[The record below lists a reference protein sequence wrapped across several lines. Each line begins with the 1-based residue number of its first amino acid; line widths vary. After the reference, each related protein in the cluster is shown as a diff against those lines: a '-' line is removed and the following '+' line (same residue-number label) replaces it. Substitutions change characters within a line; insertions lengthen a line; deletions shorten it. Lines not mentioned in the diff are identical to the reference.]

1 MWKLLQITSNQLFRP
16 SRFKLFAYQFPS
28 LNYPKEETASYE
40 YSPLQ
45 SPKEEIRLLSFVS
58 SRSTSKLHLNL
69 RTVSLSEAPTFA
81 AVSYSWGEH
90 PTLSQ
95 TVVCDGRPL
104 KITESLHRAIS
115 HVSKVVH
122 DADSTESETGKPFLL
137 WADAISI
144 NQQDTEERNKQ
155 LQVVGKIYSQAQRV
169 FAYIGEPREPGQE
182 HDALRTVDLVL
193 KNVNRLSKSKHN
205 TSDHMQAV
213 GIPRAEDPS
222 WESIEHLFCQT
233 WFGRT
238 WILPEVVLAKQ
249 IICLFGDAV
258 WKLDSLVEF
267 GKIIEDYQLGDDG
280 LKQSVETRSSEN
292 RVQAEENI
300 RALQLCWKGR
310 RQHWGSNKGRPQK
323 LADLLYHSSERD
335 SKDPRDQVYA
345 LLALASDTDKEH
357 IKPDYNPS
365 NTVAAVYQTAATY
378 CIMKGDG
385 IDILRFAGI
394 DRPVEGM
401 PSWVANW
408 INLISITMP
417 REPHMTAGRS
427 EPVMYLN
434 SRENDRLIVRGILFE
449 PIKTIVRRVPHQSGH
464 VNLDGEPV
472 VKINRLVRYFREGN
486 PSHTRGMIRA
496 YGSEYKALDARWHV
510 LEAYLKLNFRKVR
523 ATNADRFPYYSFRA
537 FVSHCSEKLTEA
549 KFHHL
554 EKEAKEFSLTLTNI
568 QRGRR
573 IGWTD
578 GHYMGVFPGS
588 TQDGDVVAVLLGSKL
603 PYVLRPHGNENGNE
617 YILVGPAYVYG
628 IMNGE
633 VMKGFRDFCKGA
645 TAQGREIRNL
655 TLI

>member
-1 MWKLLQITSNQLFRP
+1 MSTMRILVQFTSNQFFRP
-16 SRFKLFAYQFPS
+16 SRFKRFACQYSS
-28 LNYPKEETASYE
+28 LNSPQEKSPSYE

-45 SPKEEIRLLSFVS
+45 SPKEEIRLLSFVHKRS
-58 SRSTSKLHLNL
+58 SSKLHISL

-81 AVSYSWGEH
+81 AVSYSWGKH

-95 TVVCDGRPL
+95 SVICDGRPL
-104 KITESLHRAIS
+104 RITESLHRAIS
-115 HVSKVVH
+115 HVSQVVQKS
-122 DADSTESETGKPFLL
+122 DSTVSEHRTPFLL

-144 NQQDTEERNKQ
+144 NQQDTKERNKQ

-193 KNVNRLSKSKHN
+193 KNVHRLSNSKHN
-205 TSDHMQAV
+205 TSDYMQAV

-222 WESIEHLFCQT
+222 WQSIEHLFCQS

-238 WILPEVVLAKQ
+238 WILPEVVLAKE
-249 IICLFGDAV
+249 IICLFGGAV
-258 WKLDSLVEF
+258 WKLNSLVEF

-300 RALQLCWKGR
+300 HALQLCWKGR
-310 RQHWGSNKGRPQK
+310 RQHWGLNNGRPQK

-345 LLALASDTDKEH
+345 LLALASATDREH
-357 IKPDYNPS
+357 IKPDYSES
-365 NTVAAVYQTAATY
+365 NNVAAVFKTAATY
-378 CIMKGDG
+378 CITKGDG
-385 IDILRFAGI
+385 VDILRFAGT

-401 PSWVANW
+401 PSWVGNW
-408 INLISITMP
+408 INLISITIP
-417 REPHMTAGRS
+417 REPHRTAGHS
-427 EPVMYLN
+427 EPVMYLDN
-434 SRENDRLIVRGILFE
+434 SNKDRLTVRGILFD
-449 PIKTIVRRVPHQSGH
+449 PIKTIVRKVAHESGNL
-464 VNLDGEPV
+464 NLDGEPA
-472 VKINRLVRYFREGN
+472 VKLNRLVGYFRKGN
-486 PSHTRGMIRA
+486 PSHTHGMTKA

-510 LEAYLKLNFRKVR
+510 LEAYLRLNFRKVR
-523 ATNADRFPYYSFRA
+523 ATSADRFPYYSFRA
-537 FVSHCSEKLTEA
+537 FVSHCSEKFTEA

-573 IGWTD
+573 IGWTN
-578 GHYMGVFPGS
+578 GHYMGVFPGT
-588 TQDGDVVAVLLGSKL
+588 TQHGDIVAVLLGSKL
-603 PYVLRPHGNENGNE
+603 PYVLRPHGKD
-617 YILVGPAYVYG
+617 YLLVGPAYVYG

-633 VMKGFRDFCKGA
+633 VMKRFKDFNIGA
-645 TAQGREIRNL
+645 TAHGLEICDL

>member
-1 MWKLLQITSNQLFRP
+1 MRTLLQTASNQWFRR
-16 SRFKLFAYQFPS
+16 SRITLFAHQYSS
-28 LNYPKEETASYE
+28 LNYSRDETPSYE
-40 YSPLQ
+40 YQPLQ
-45 SPKEEIRLLSFVS
+45 YPKGEIRLLSFVNS
-58 SRSTSKLHLNL
+58 SRSTSKLNINL
-69 RTVSLSEAPTFA
+69 RTVSLSEAPTYA

-90 PTLSQ
+90 PILSQ
-95 TVVCDGRPL
+95 SVICDGKPL

-115 HVSKVVH
+115 HISKVVQEP
-122 DADSTESETGKPFLL
+122 DSTVSKQHTPFLL

-144 NQQDTEERNKQ
+144 NQQDTEERNDQ

-169 FAYIGEPREPGQE
+169 FAYLGEPKKPGQE

-193 KNVNRLSKSKHN
+193 KNVHRLSKSEHN

-213 GIPRAEDPS
+213 GIPRAEDTS
-222 WESIEHLFCQT
+222 WESIEHLFRQT

-238 WILPEVVLAKQ
+238 WILPEVVLAKE

-258 WKLDSLVEF
+258 WNLNSLVEF
-267 GKIIEDYQLGDDG
+267 GKIIEDYQIGDDG
-280 LKQSVETRSSEN
+280 LKQSAETRGTGS

-300 RALQLCWKGR
+300 HALQLCWKGR
-310 RQHWGSNKGRPQK
+310 RQYWGSNGDRPQK
-323 LADLLYHSSERD
+323 LTDLLYHSSERD

-345 LLALASDTDKEH
+345 LLALASDTIQHH
-357 IKPDYNPS
+357 IKPNYSDS
-365 NTVAAVYQTAATY
+365 NTVAAVYKTAAAY
-378 CIMKGDG
+378 CINNENG

-408 INLISITMP
+408 INLISITLP
-417 REPHMTAGRS
+417 REPHRTAGRS
-427 EPVMYLN
+427 EPVMYLDTKN
-434 SRENDRLIVRGILFE
+434 NDRLTVRGILFE
-449 PIKTIVRRVPHQSGH
+449 PIKTIVRKVSHQSGDL
-464 VNLDGEPV
+464 NLDGEPV
-472 VKINRLVRYFREGN
+472 VKINRLVRYFRKGE
-486 PSHTRGMIRA
+486 PSHALGMTKT
-496 YGSEYKALDARWHV
+496 YGSEYNALDARWHV

-573 IGWTD
+573 IGWTS

-588 TQDGDVVAVLLGSKL
+588 TRRGDVIAVLLGSKL
-603 PYVLRPHGNENGNE
+603 PYVIRPHGND
-617 YILVGPAYVYG
+617 YLLVGPAYVYG

-633 VMKGFRDFCKGA
+633 VMKGFQDCSIGA
-645 TAQGREIRNL
+645 SAQGRKIRNL

>member
-1 MWKLLQITSNQLFRP
+1 MRTLLQITSNQFFRP
-16 SRFKLFAYQFPS
+16 SRPKLFAYRYSS
-28 LNYPKEETASYE
+28 LNTPKEETRSYE

-45 SPKEEIRLLSFVS
+45 SPKDEIRLLSFIK
-58 SRSTSKLHLNL
+58 SRSTSTLHINL
-69 RTVSLSEAPTFA
+69 RTVSLSQAPAFA

-95 TVVCDGRPL
+95 SVICDGRPL

-122 DADSTESETGKPFLL
+122 EPESTLSEQGAPFLL

-155 LQVVGKIYSQAQRV
+155 LQVVGKIYSQAKRV

-182 HDALRTVDLVL
+182 HDALRTVNLVL
-193 KNVNRLSKSKHN
+193 KNVHRLSKSKHN
-205 TSDHMQAV
+205 TSDDMQSV
-213 GIPRAEDPS
+213 GIPRAGDPS
-222 WESIEHLFCQT
+222 WESIEHLFCQS

-238 WILPEVVLAKQ
+238 WILPEVVLAKE

-258 WKLDSLVEF
+258 WKLNSLVEF
-267 GKIIEDYQLGDDG
+267 GKIIEDYQLGNDG
-280 LKQSVETRSSEN
+280 LKQSVETRSSDN

-300 RALQLCWKGR
+300 HALQLCWKGR
-310 RQHWGSNKGRPQK
+310 RQHWGSNKGRPQR

-345 LLALASDTDKEH
+345 LLALASDTDREH
-357 IKPDYNPS
+357 IKPDYS
-365 NTVAAVYQTAATY
+365 EANTVAAVYKKASTY
-378 CIMKGDG
+378 CITRGDG

-408 INLISITMP
+408 INLISITIP
-417 REPHMTAGRS
+417 RDPHRTAGRS
-427 EPVMYLN
+427 EPVMYLDN
-434 SRENDRLIVRGILFE
+434 TNDKRLTVRGILFE
-449 PIKTIVRRVPHQSGH
+449 PIQVIVRKVPHSTGH
-464 VNLDGEPV
+464 LNLDGEPV
-472 VKINRLVRYFREGN
+472 VKVNRMVRYIRKGE
-486 PSHTRGMIRA
+486 PSLARGMIEA

-523 ATNADRFPYYSFRA
+523 ATSADRFPYYSFRA

-549 KFHHL
+549 KFLHL

-568 QRGRR
+568 RRGRR
-573 IGWTD
+573 IGWTN

-588 TQDGDVVAVLLGSKL
+588 TQHGDVVAVLLGSKL
-603 PYVLRPHGNENGNE
+603 PYVLRPRGND
-617 YILVGPAYVYG
+617 YLLVGPAYVYG

-633 VMKGFRDFCKGA
+633 VMEGFQDFSIGA
-645 TAQGREIRNL
+645 TAHGREIRDL
-655 TLI
+655 TLV

>member
-1 MWKLLQITSNQLFRP
+1 MRPFLQIASNQLLRP
-16 SRFKLFAYQFPS
+16 SRFKRFAYQYSSINSPNEGTS
-28 LNYPKEETASYE
+28 SYE

-45 SPKEEIRLLSFVS
+45 SPSEEIRLLSFVN
-58 SRSTSKLHLNL
+58 SRSTSKVHLNL

-90 PTLSQ
+90 PILSQ
-95 TVVCDGRPL
+95 TVICDGRPL

-115 HVSKVVH
+115 HISKVVH
-122 DADSTESETGKPFLL
+122 KPDSTVSESGKPFLL

-144 NQQDTEERNKQ
+144 NQKDTEERNKQ

-182 HDALRTVDLVL
+182 HDALRTVNLVL
-193 KNVNRLSKSKHN
+193 QNVHRLSRSKHN
-205 TSDHMQAV
+205 TSDYMQAV

-222 WESIEHLFCQT
+222 WQSIEHMFCQT

-238 WILPEVVLAKQ
+238 WILPEVVLAKE

-258 WKLDSLVEF
+258 WKLNSLVEL

-280 LKQSVETRSSEN
+280 LKPSDQTRSSKN

-310 RQHWGSNKGRPQK
+310 RQHWGANKGLPQK

-345 LLALASDTDKEH
+345 LLALASDTDQEH
-357 IKPDYNPS
+357 IRPDYSES
-365 NTVAAVYQTAATY
+365 NTVAAVYQKAATY
-378 CIMKGDG
+378 CITKGDG

-408 INLISITMP
+408 INLISITLP
-417 REPHMTAGRS
+417 REPHSTAGHS
-427 EPVMYLN
+427 EPVMYLDNRN
-434 SRENDRLIVRGILFE
+434 SGRLTVRGILFE
-449 PIKTIVRRVPHQSGH
+449 PIKTIVRKLPHQSGNL
-464 VNLDGEPV
+464 NLDGEPV
-472 VKINRLVRYFREGN
+472 VKIDWMVRYFRQGE
-486 PSHTRGMIRA
+486 PLHAYGMTKT

-523 ATNADRFPYYSFRA
+523 ATAADRFPYYSFRA

-573 IGWTD
+573 IGWTN

-603 PYVLRPHGNENGNE
+603 PYVLRPCGND
-617 YILVGPAYVYG
+617 YLLVGPAYVYG

-633 VMKGFRDFCKGA
+633 VMKDFQNFSIG
-645 TAQGREIRNL
+645 TVGHGREIRDL

>member
-1 MWKLLQITSNQLFRP
+1 MRTLLQITSNQFFWR
-16 SRFKLFAYQFPS
+16 SRFKLFASPYSS
-28 LNYPKEETASYE
+28 LDSPKAETCSYE

-45 SPKEEIRLLSFVS
+45 SPKSEIRLLSFINS
-58 SRSTSKLHLNL
+58 SSTSKLHINL
-69 RTVSLSEAPTFA
+69 STVALSEAPPFA

-95 TVVCDGRPL
+95 SVICNGKPL
-104 KITESLHRAIS
+104 RITESLHRAIS
-115 HVSKVVH
+115 HVSNVVH
-122 DADSTESETGKPFLL
+122 KPGSTASKHETPFLL

-144 NQQDTEERNKQ
+144 NQQDTEERNQQ

-169 FAYIGEPREPGQE
+169 FAYIGEPKEPGQE

-193 KNVNRLSKSKHN
+193 KNVHRLSKSKHN
-205 TSDHMQAV
+205 TSDYMQTV

-222 WESIEHLFCQT
+222 WQSIEHLFCQT

-238 WILPEVVLAKQ
+238 WILPEVVLAKE

-258 WKLDSLVEF
+258 WKLNSLVEF
-267 GKIIEDYQLGDDG
+267 GKIIEEYQLGDDG

-300 RALQLCWKGR
+300 HALQLCWKGR

-345 LLALASDTDKEH
+345 LLALASDSTRGH
-357 IKPDYNPS
+357 IKPDYSES
-365 NTVAAVYQTAATY
+365 NTVATVYKTAATY
-378 CIMKGDG
+378 CVTTGDG

-394 DRPVEGM
+394 DRPVEGT

-417 REPHMTAGRS
+417 REPHKTAGRS
-427 EPVMYLN
+427 KPVMYLDN
-434 SRENDRLIVRGILFE
+434 SNNDRLTVRGILFE
-449 PIKTIVRRVPHQSGH
+449 SIKTIVRKVPHQSGNL
-464 VNLDGEPV
+464 NLDGEPA
-472 VKINRLVRYFREGN
+472 VKLNRMVRYFLKGE
-486 PSHTRGMIRA
+486 PSHAHGMTEA

-510 LEAYLKLNFRKVR
+510 LEAYLKLNYRKVR
-523 ATNADRFPYYSFRA
+523 ATSADRFPYYSFRA

-549 KFHHL
+549 KFNYL
-554 EKEAKEFSLTLTNI
+554 ENEAKEFSLTLTNI

-588 TQDGDVVAVLLGSKL
+588 TQHGDLVAVLLGSKL
-603 PYVLRPHGNENGNE
+603 PYVLRPCGNN
-617 YILVGPAYVYG
+617 YLLVGPAYVYG

-633 VMKGFRDFCKGA
+633 IMKGLQDFSIGA
-645 TAQGREIRNL
+645 VTHGREIRDL